1 MAKSGSMI
9 DFKNLPNEAIDELY
23 RFYEYLIHKY
33 KRRKK
38 KVHKENILN
47 NVEKMSW
54 DIVFVLV
61 YGFFLT
67 TIVCSWFTNI

>member
-38 KVHKENILN
+38 KVQKENILN

-54 DIVFVLV
+54 DMGKKL
-61 YGFFLT
+61 YKSRDELYER
-67 TIVCSWFTNI
+67 

>member
-33 KRRKK
+33 KKRKK
-38 KVHKENILN
+38 KVHKENILK
-47 NVEKMSW
+47 NVENELRGQ
-54 DIVFVLV
+54 VL
-61 YGFFLT
+61 
-67 TIVCSWFTNI
+67 

>member
-38 KVHKENILN
+38 KVHKENILK
-47 NVEKMSW
+47 NVEKMRW
-54 DIVFVLV
+54 DMGKKL
-61 YGFFLT
+61 YKSRDELYER
-67 TIVCSWFTNI
+67 

>member
-1 MAKSGSMI
+1 MAKSRSMI

-33 KRRKK
+33 KKRKK
-38 KVHKENILN
+38 KVHKENILK

-54 DIVFVLV
+54 DMGKKL
-61 YGFFLT
+61 YKSRDELYER
-67 TIVCSWFTNI
+67 

>member
-9 DFKNLPNEAIDELY
+9 DFKNLPNEAMDELY

-38 KVHKENILN
+38 KVHKKNILK
-47 NVEKMSW
+47 NVEEMSW
-54 DIVFVLV
+54 DMGKKL
-61 YGFFLT
+61 YKSRDELYER
-67 TIVCSWFTNI
+67 